1 MATAILTVSGPA
13 TDAGMNE
20 VLKSAQ
26 ALHKAWFA
34 NKTGAPSPVEA
45 HDAVKLYERLRPD
58 SRSREAL
65 ELLPGES
72 QGGPTPE
79 ELGMK
84 MRPEKDGTVVGKS
97 SARAAI
103 RVAQRVTGGLIDKGV
118 MSGEVVKID
127 FSKYDVEKAG
137 RYSLPDDARKAL
149 DEHLKSA

>member
-1 MATAILTVSGPA
+1 MGTAILTVSGPL

-20 VLKSAQ
+20 VLETAQ
-26 ALHKAWFA
+26 ALHNAWFA
-34 NKTGAPSPVEA
+34 NKTGTPSPVEA
-45 HDAVKLYERLRPD
+45 HDSVKLYERLRPE

-65 ELLPGES
+65 ELLPAES
-72 QGGPTPE
+72 QGRLTPE
-79 ELGMK
+79 ELGVK
-84 MRPEKDGTVVGKS
+84 MRPQKDGTAVGKA

-103 RVAQRVTGGLIDKGV
+103 RVAQRVTRGLIDKGV